1 MNFDAQRYCVK
12 MVLDGYQT
20 LNKAEWINQENQEYR
35 KAVEDRYKKY
45 WKEFKSLYNADYM
58 KPEEKNLIYAG
69 IKQRFMTEGVL
80 DEQITLKDWIA
91 SIEK

>member
-1 MNFDAQRYCVK
+1 
-12 MVLDGYQT
+12 
-20 LNKAEWINQENQEYR
+20 
-35 KAVEDRYKKY
+35 
-45 WKEFKSLYNADYM
+45 M

-69 IKQRFMTEGVL
+69 IKSRFMTEGVL